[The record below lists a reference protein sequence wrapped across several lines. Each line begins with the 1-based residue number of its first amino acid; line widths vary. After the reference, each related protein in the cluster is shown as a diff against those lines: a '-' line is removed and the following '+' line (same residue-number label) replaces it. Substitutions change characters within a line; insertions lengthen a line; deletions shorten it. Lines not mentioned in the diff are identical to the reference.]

1 MKPEAP
7 LIADVSTIEFP
18 AAVVASAL
26 PVVVDFHAPWCGPC
40 RQLAPVLEE
49 LAEEFAGKA
58 VFVKVDAD
66 QEAGL
71 ALQFGVQGLPSLIFY
86 KNGEPRE
93 MLTGMRGVAELRQWI
108 QSHLEA

>member
-71 ALQFGVQGLPSLIFY
+71 AMQFGVQGLPSLIFY

-108 QSHLEA
+108 RSHLEA